1 MFSAGF
7 FSSSDAGLLLNLL
20 LGGNNGAPQQGPNL
34 PFLNFN
40 NNQNAP
46 NDYPDYNLGTSRDM
60 NYGRNND
67 YDAPQQQS
75 YPINEPGGEF
85 NREPESTNQNDYSGS
100 QERDYNRNPSNF
112 NDEELRMGRPNVPT
126 TTNFENN
133 PRQENNNGYSDGEN
147 VNKINNGK
155 ILNSNA
161 ISKNNIAATTE
172 KHVDF
177 KNTASQNIALNNNK
191 VLSKLNLNDSNANSI
206 NVLPSPVKVMNS
218 SNIEAKNPTIVIV
231 NIPAGVSTNST
242 IAKNT
247 GDIKN
252 VVKTKTRNLLKP
264 ITKRKFFFQV
274 KPVMPVPK
282 RASDMETVFYI
293 E

>member
-1 MFSAGF
+1 MDF
-7 FSSSDAGLLLNLL
+7 LR
-20 LGGNNGAPQQGPNL
+20 GGNNRAPRRPLNL
-34 PFLNFN
+34 PFLNNLKN
-40 NNQNAP
+40 NLNVP
-46 NDYPDYNLGTSRDM
+46 DDYADYNLGTSRDM
-60 NYGRNND
+60 NYD
-67 YDAPQQQS
+67 Y
-75 YPINEPGGEF
+75 Y
-85 NREPESTNQNDYSGS
+85 
-100 QERDYNRNPSNF
+100 
-112 NDEELRMGRPNVPT
+112 
-126 TTNFENN
+126 
-133 PRQENNNGYSDGEN
+133 GEN

-247 GDIKN
+247 GEIKN
-252 VVKTKTRNLLKP
+252 VVKTKIRNLLKP

-274 KPVMPVPK
+274 KPVMPAPRRV
-282 RASDMETVFYI
+282 SDMETVFYI